1 MKVIVREQVSK
12 SDKAASEIYCNTLI
26 EMAEKNEKICVLGAD
41 LQRSCGPA
49 PFQKK
54 FPERYFDVGIAEANM
69 TGIASGL
76 SNRGFIP
83 FTNSFVPFAVRRC
96 LDQIY
101 LSGSYQKMNI
111 KIVGASP
118 GVLAMVTGGTH
129 MAFDDVADC
138 IAIPEMTV
146 VEPSDEVQLKQ
157 LLPQIAEMYGM
168 VYLRFDRANKYCFY
182 EEGSEFEIGKS
193 AVLRE
198 GADVTLIATGSI
210 CLNEALKAADILK
223 EKGISARVI
232 DMYTI
237 KPLDEEAVIC
247 AAKETGAI
255 VTVENA
261 NVISSMGSL
270 VAQVLAK
277 KCYAPLETVGAQDRF
292 GEVGVVDYLIKA
304 MHMAADDIVRAA
316 EKAISRK

>member
-1 MKVIVREQVSK
+1 MYFVVKNTIKK
-12 SDKAASEIYCNTLI
+12 SEKAASSVYCDTLI
-26 EMAEKNEKICVLGAD
+26 EMAKKNDKICVLGAD

-49 PFQKK
+49 PFRDV

-76 SNRGFIP
+76 SNRGYIP
-83 FTNSFVPFAVRRC
+83 FTNSFAPFAVRRC

-101 LSGSYQKMNI
+101 LSGSYQQMNL

-138 IAIPEMTV
+138 IAIPQMTV
-146 VEPSDEVQLKQ
+146 VEPSDEEQLRN
-157 LLPQIAEMYGM
+157 LLPKIAEMNGM
-168 VYLRFDRANKYCFY
+168 VYLRFDRSNMYSFY
-182 EEGSEFEIGKS
+182 EEGCDFEIGKS
-193 AVLRE
+193 AVVRD
-198 GADVTLIATGSI
+198 GKDVTIIATGSI
-210 CLNEALKAADILK
+210 CLNEAMKASNLLQA
-223 EKGISARVI
+223 KGVSARVI

-237 KPLDEEAVIC
+237 KPLDEETVIR

-277 KCYAPLETVGAQDRF
+277 KEYAPLETIGAQDRF

-304 MHMAADDIVRAA
+304 FHMTAEDIAAAA